1 VAEPA
6 DGGPISRTVS
16 QAESKPAA
24 RRPLTARMR
33 PFRTFYQKWP
43 FTAVLPLCAVYVA
56 YWFTVGLDRYY
67 SFHAAVFD
75 LGVEMQGAWIFTQ
88 TAGWSGPGAYL
99 EQLAYTPTR
108 FVFSPITIGFDYP
121 ALLLFQAIALASG
134 AVAVHAI
141 ARHHLGGHLAPF
153 FLSLAYLVYPPLAGL
168 TWFDFHWEVLFVPL
182 FLFGY
187 LFTIRR
193 QFAPALVLL
202 LLAGLATFP
211 YLLVIG
217 LFGLVLSIEA
227 LWPRLARGSGAERAK
242 LRFGLAL
249 FILSAAFLV
258 YQAADLSSFSL
269 GSLLALS
276 AFKGAAHA
284 ATGSSPVLSNRLL
297 VLLVFLGPL
306 LALPLF
312 SPKWVILLIPFGF
325 LVLAS
330 GCVCYAYPNI
340 LQLQYGAIAAPLV
353 FAGGI
358 EVLGVRRQTPK
369 DLEPKAEPPP
379 PRAVTGWSKLGRV
392 PWRLPVRLTPSR
404 ARTVATAIGV
414 LAILLALFYQ
424 PYGPWNPHGPD
435 PFPLG
440 ELRGANLTFFSEME
454 HLVNLIP
461 RSAPYVLF
469 QNDMPYALPRVL
481 DYQQTPLVSSEIAW
495 LNLSTWDVAE
505 NQFPL
510 ELPGGSMTNA
520 RISYLVDNPEGPLFY
535 SSTTP
540 GISMYSFV
548 RALYESGLYGVV
560 GEASGMLLLER
571 GYAGPVQYFVPYSQ
585 NYSARSLYSWVNAGP
600 SGTTI
605 VERTNVSGG
614 RVWWGPY
621 ALLSPGTYRATL
633 WMRTTNLSPTNT
645 IEVQATTND
654 GQDIHAETNVTGSDF
669 SAVDQ
674 WEPISFTFDL
684 NDTSNTVEFA
694 SWNAYWSGTIAI
706 EGATV
711 NQIAPADN
719 PLT

>member
-1 VAEPA
+1 
-6 DGGPISRTVS
+6 
-16 QAESKPAA
+16 
-24 RRPLTARMR
+24 MR
-33 PFRTFYQKWP
+33 LFRTAYQKWP

-56 YWFTVGLDRYY
+56 YWFSVGLDRYY
-67 SFHAAVFD
+67 SFHAGVFD
-75 LGVEMQGAWIFTQ
+75 LGVEMQSAWIFTQ
-88 TAGWSGPGAYL
+88 TAGWSGPGPYL

-108 FVFSPITIGFDYP
+108 FLFSPITVGFDYP
-121 ALLLFQAIALASG
+121 ALLLFQAVALASG
-134 AVAVHAI
+134 AIAVHAI
-141 ARHHLGGHLAPF
+141 ARHHLGGDAAPF
-153 FLSLAYLVYPPLAGL
+153 LLSLAYLVYPPLAGL

-193 QFAPALVLL
+193 QFYPALVLL

-217 LFGLVLSIEA
+217 LLGLVLTIEA
-227 LWPRLARGSGAERAK
+227 LWPRLVQGSRADRAK
-242 LRFGLAL
+242 LNFGLAL
-249 FILSAAFLV
+249 FVLSVGFLV

-306 LALPLF
+306 FALPVF
-312 SPKWVILLIPFGF
+312 SPKWVILLIPFGA
-325 LVLAS
+325 LVLGS

-353 FAGGI
+353 FAGAI
-358 EVLGVRRQTPK
+358 EVMADRRPSPDHRDPK
-369 DLEPKAEPPP
+369 GEPPP
-379 PRAVTGWSKLGRV
+379 PSGAGRFARLARV
-392 PWRLPVRLTPSR
+392 PWKLPVRLTPPR
-404 ARTVATAIGV
+404 ARTVAIAIGV

-435 PFPLG
+435 PFPVG
-440 ELRGANLTFFSEME
+440 ELRGANMTFFDEME
-454 HLVNLIP
+454 HLVDLIP
-461 RSAPYVLF
+461 RTAPYVLF

-495 LNLSTWDVAE
+495 QNLSSWDVAQ
-505 NQFPL
+505 NLFPV
-510 ELPGGSMTNA
+510 ELPGGTMTLA
-520 RISYLVDNPEGPLFY
+520 HIDYLVDNPEGSLFY
-535 SSTTP
+535 ASTTP
-540 GISMYSFV
+540 GISMYTFA
-548 RALYESGLYGVV
+548 RALYESGMYGVV

-571 GYAGPVQYFVPYSQ
+571 GYTGPVQYFVPYSQ
-585 NYSARSLYSWVNAGP
+585 NYSASSLYSWVNAGP
-600 SGTTI
+600 SGTAV
-605 VERTNVSGG
+605 VERSNVSGG

-633 WMRTTNLSPTNT
+633 WMRTTNLSPSNT

-654 GQDIHAETNVTGSDF
+654 GRDIHAETNVTGSDF
-669 SAVDQ
+669 VAIDQ

-694 SWNAYWSGTIAI
+694 SWNAYWTGTIAI

-711 NQIAPADN
+711 NQIAPAGN